1 MTGHEAQPK
10 VSSPKETLETSLR
23 TIDDFLFLGT
33 KLRIVESWFEFSK
46 ILIGQD
52 RPGERVGHPE
62 LFPGAHSHGGAHG
75 APLGV
80 KKFFPIITKEKKTK
94 I

>member
-33 KLRIVESWFEFSK
+33 KFGIVELWLK
-46 ILIGQD
+46 
-52 RPGERVGHPE
+52 
-62 LFPGAHSHGGAHG
+62 LFDINNF
-75 APLGV
+75 
-80 KKFFPIITKEKKTK
+80 KDN
-94 I
+94 